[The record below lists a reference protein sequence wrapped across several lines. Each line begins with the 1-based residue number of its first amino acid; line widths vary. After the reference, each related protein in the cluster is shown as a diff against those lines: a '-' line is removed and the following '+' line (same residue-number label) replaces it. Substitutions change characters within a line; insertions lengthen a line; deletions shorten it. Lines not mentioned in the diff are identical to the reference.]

1 MAIMRYLILAA
12 GMGRRMGGALAGLP
26 KCLID
31 IDGEPLLVR
40 LLRQIR
46 QCDARADIQVV
57 LGYKNDIVA
66 PLVNDCR
73 IVVNPFFDITG
84 INASLWFARAAFD
97 QPLMVIHGDVVL
109 SERLAAD
116 LFAAEAESLVAYD
129 SSVLDPKEI
138 NLAVEDNRV
147 TRFGVNFAG
156 YSGAYAGVLKL
167 SAHAARL
174 FADALDSRVRRG
186 FNESRTYYFFVMRK
200 LIADPGV
207 VFVPFDFAHRRWKE
221 IDHIEDIA
229 VAKARVGERDLS
241 NVR

>member
-1 MAIMRYLILAA
+1 MRYLILLA
-12 GMGRRMGGALAGLP
+12 GMGKRMGSKLTGLP

-31 IDGEPLLVR
+31 IDGELLIER

-46 QCDARADIQVV
+46 QYDARADIHVV
-57 LGYKNDIVA
+57 LGYKNEVIA
-66 PLVNDCR
+66 PLADGCR

-84 INASLWFARAAFD
+84 INASLWFARASFD

-109 SERLAAD
+109 SDELAAD
-116 LFAAEAESLVAYD
+116 LFATEAESLVAYD

-138 NLAVEDNRV
+138 NIAVANDCV
-147 TRFGVNFAG
+147 TRFGVNFSG

-174 FADALDSRVRRG
+174 FADTLDRRVRRG

-200 LIADPGV
+200 LIADTDL
-207 VFVPFDFAHRRWKE
+207 VFVPFDFARYRWKE
-221 IDHIEDIA
+221 IDYFEDIA
-229 VAKARVGERDLS
+229 IARARICGRD
-241 NVR
+241 NADAC